1 MNKNTTF
8 CPLPWIHLATH
19 PDGKATLCCISDHTN
34 NASAARNFIN
44 GTVKHL
50 NLNTNTVS
58 EIMNSDFYKQT
69 RLEMLDN
76 IQPKACTRCYTEESN
91 GYQSKR
97 IEESKKFKFSKADAK
112 LLTAINGTIEPD
124 LKFIELRLG
133 NICNIKC
140 RTCNPNSSSK
150 WAVEYSKLQKEL
162 PFVTSYPQKIITDW
176 VDSDDF
182 WNDLLKS
189 SKNLEIVY
197 VNGGEPTLVEKH
209 WIYLEKLIELG
220 YNKNITLWYNI
231 NLTNLPDKLIE
242 LWKQFNKVQVFGSID
257 DLGERSS
264 YIRTGTDWNT
274 VEENLDKLK
283 SNDWID
289 TSICQTVSWMNIYYL
304 DEFYS
309 YMESKNLKVHLNLVY
324 DPKFFDPCVLPE
336 ELKEIVLTKISKIS
350 PEKFNFLKN
359 HLSSTAGS
367 DDLFK
372 KGINF
377 NKWLD
382 DSRTQNFEQSFPE
395 WSNHLIRFYETHLEK
410 NLVNETKY
418 TINIVNK
425 KHHGV
430 Q

>member
-1 MNKNTTF
+1 MT
-8 CPLPWIHLATH
+8 
-19 PDGKATLCCISDHTN
+19 
-34 NASAARNFIN
+34 
-44 GTVKHL
+44 
-50 NLNTNTVS
+50 
-58 EIMNSDFYKQT
+58 
-69 RLEMLDN
+69 
-76 IQPKACTRCYTEESN
+76 
-91 GYQSKR
+91 
-97 IEESKKFKFSKADAK
+97 
-112 LLTAINGTIEPD
+112 
-124 LKFIELRLG
+124 
-133 NICNIKC
+133 
-140 RTCNPNSSSK
+140 
-150 WAVEYSKLQKEL
+150 
-162 PFVTSYPQKIITDW
+162 
-176 VDSDDF
+176 
-182 WNDLLKS
+182 LKS
-189 SKNLEIVY
+189 SKNLEVVY

-209 WIYLEKLIELG
+209 WVYLEKLIELG

-257 DLGERSS
+257 DLGERNS

-324 DPKFFDPCVLPE
+324 DPKFFDPCVLPN

-359 HLSSTAGS
+359 HLYSTAGS

-382 DSRTQNFEQSFPE
+382 EHRNQSFE
-395 WSNHLIRFYETHLEK
+395 KWFSDWNTCINNYYEKKYK
-410 NLVNETKY
+410 N
-418 TINIVNK
+418 
-425 KHHGV
+425 
-430 Q
+430 

>member
-1 MNKNTTF
+1 MNKDTTF

-34 NASAARNFIN
+34 NASAARNFVDGN
-44 GTVKHL
+44 VKHL

-69 RLEMLDN
+69 RLEMLGD

-97 IEESKKFKFSKADAK
+97 IEESKKFKFSVEDAK
-112 LLTAINGTIEPD
+112 LLTAIDGAIEPD

-150 WAVEYSKLQKEL
+150 WAGEYSKLQKEL

-189 SKNLEIVY
+189 SKNLEVVY

-209 WIYLEKLIELG
+209 WVYLEKLIELG

-257 DLGERSS
+257 DLGERNS

-324 DPKFFDPCVLPE
+324 DPKFFDPCVLPND
-336 ELKEIVLTKISKIS
+336 LKEIVLTKISKIS
-350 PEKFNFLKN
+350 LEKVNFLKN
-359 HLSSTAGS
+359 HLYSTAGS

-372 KGINF
+372 KGIQF

-382 DSRTQNFEQSFPE
+382 EHRNQSFE
-395 WSNHLIRFYETHLEK
+395 KCFSDWNTCINNYYEEK
-410 NLVNETKY
+410 FKN
-418 TINIVNK
+418 
-425 KHHGV
+425 
-430 Q
+430 